1 MKKKLLY
8 YCSYVPVEILQRAG
22 FEMQSIHELS
32 FRTEG
37 RLFLPGSPCSFIQ
50 YCRDIPYRAYD
61 GILFANCCNSSQR
74 MYDYVKY
81 HYPDIF
87 CYLMELPGIK
97 GEIWNYEE
105 LIRAV
110 SAHFACSISL
120 DEQRNIPFRESTE
133 SLREK
138 KCLLVL
144 SSAVHEGYVEALKD
158 LFEGYCCHFITCNR
172 ENRGIRF
179 LMGEETACPRRP
191 DYFSVIRKQF
201 TDVRGVIVISQ
212 KNCDP
217 ILFSYPDIHKLC
229 QDRKTK
235 CLLVEEE
242 YGSRIS
248 SRSRLRY
255 EAFLEE
261 LEMKER
267 KYDK

>member
-8 YCSYVPVEILQRAG
+8 YCSYVPVEILEKAG
-22 FEMQSIHELS
+22 LEMQSIHELS
-32 FRTEG
+32 FRTKG
-37 RLFLPGSPCSFIQ
+37 RMCLPGGPCSFIQ
-50 YCRDIPYRAYD
+50 YCCDIPYGAYD
-61 GILFANCCNSSQR
+61 GILFVNCCNSSQR
-74 MYDYVKY
+74 MYDYVRY

-87 CYLMELPGIK
+87 CYLMELPGAK

-105 LIRAV
+105 LIKAV
-110 SAHFACSISL
+110 NERFDCSISL
-120 DEQRNIPFRESTE
+120 DKQKKIPFQASPGILE
-133 SLREK
+133 EK
-138 KCLLVL
+138 ECLLVL

-158 LFEGYCCHFITCNR
+158 LFGGYCCHFITCNR
-172 ENRGIRF
+172 ESRGIRF
-179 LMGEETACPRRP
+179 LMGEEAACPRRP
-191 DYFSVIRKQF
+191 DYFSVIGKKF
-201 TDVRGVIVISQ
+201 TNVSGVIVISQ

-229 QDRKTK
+229 RDRKIK

-261 LEMKER
+261 LEMKGR
-267 KYDK
+267 KHDK